1 MGLDISLKERM
12 LMTTIRKRW
21 LKILLIVGLLAILIT
36 TLIFGVFMQRF
47 FIDFTEENYSN
58 QVENIKNQA
67 QLIFEGNRI
76 NKNQL
81 RLTLEDYLDEHV
93 SNISVLDPQGRVLIT
108 VGKESNMMRDHMQ
121 RMMGDIDT
129 FEIRDDGKLIGI
141 LRIQRT
147 SAIQNSLLARRFT
160 RTLLINSVISGL
172 TVLILLVIASFY
184 ISREM
189 SSELIKTAED
199 AKNADS
205 KVILVE
211 KPSKVKEIFDIQY
224 RLSQLSKQ
232 LKLKEKLRKEAID
245 SIVHQSQTPLTVL
258 RSNLEAIL
266 DEIIT
271 PDEKRFEILMTQV
284 DQLILLL
291 NTLDDRILTLG
302 ESINVQIK
310 KMNLYEISEKL
321 VKGLELKFEQ
331 KGLAINYDYS
341 GDKVIHSDESLLV
354 QIIYNLVNNAYKYTD
369 EGSVDLTIDVTAET
383 IKIEVADT
391 GFGIEKSNKDKI
403 FDAYYREDPKRNDGQ
418 GLGLYIVKN
427 NVEAFDGTIDLIS
440 TVKQGTKISISLPRG
455 MNTVN

>member
-1 MGLDISLKERM
+1 
-12 LMTTIRKRW
+12 MTTIRKRW
-21 LKILLIVGLLAILIT
+21 LKILLTVGLLAIIIT
-36 TLIFGVFMQRF
+36 TLIFGVFMRRF

-67 QLIFEGNRI
+67 QLIFEEDSV
-76 NKNQL
+76 NKGQL
-81 RLTLEDYLDEHV
+81 RLTLEDYLDEPI
-93 SNISVLDPQGRVLIT
+93 SSISVLDPQGRVLIT

-129 FEIRDDGKLIGI
+129 FEMRDNGKLIGI
-141 LRIQRT
+141 LRIERT

-184 ISREM
+184 ISKEM

-211 KPSKVKEIFDIQY
+211 NPSKVKEIFDIQY

-258 RSNLEAIL
+258 RSNLEGLL
-266 DEIIT
+266 DEIIN
-271 PDEKRFEILMTQV
+271 PDKNRFEILMTQV

-291 NTLDDRILTLG
+291 DTLDERILTLG
-302 ESINVQIK
+302 ESISLQIK
-310 KMNLYEISEKL
+310 EMNLYKITEKL
-321 VKGLELKFEQ
+321 MKGLELKFKQ
-331 KGLAINYDYS
+331 KELQLNYHYY
-341 GDKVIHSDESLLV
+341 GDEVILSDESLLV
-354 QIIYNLVNNAYKYTD
+354 QVIYNLINNAYKYT
-369 EGSVDLTIDVTAET
+369 EIGSVDLTIDVTAET
-383 IKIEVADT
+383 VKIEIKDT
-391 GFGIEKSNKDKI
+391 GEGIEDSNQEKI
-403 FDAYYREDPKRNDGQ
+403 FDAYYRVNPKINTGQ

-427 NVEAFDGTIDLIS
+427 NVEALEGTIELTSVVDQGTTITITLPRKIS
-440 TVKQGTKISISLPRG
+440 TID
-455 MNTVN
+455 

>member
-1 MGLDISLKERM
+1 
-12 LMTTIRKRW
+12 MTTIRKRW

-36 TLIFGVFMQRF
+36 TLIFGIFMRRF

-81 RLTLEDYLDEHV
+81 RLTLEDYLDEPV

-383 IKIEVADT
+383 VKIEVADT

>member
-1 MGLDISLKERM
+1 M

-36 TLIFGVFMQRF
+36 TLIFGIFMRRF

-81 RLTLEDYLDEHV
+81 RLTLEDYLDEPV

-391 GFGIEKSNKDKI
+391 GFGIDKSNQDKI

>member
-1 MGLDISLKERM
+1 M

-36 TLIFGVFMQRF
+36 TLIFGFFMRRF

-81 RLTLEDYLDEHV
+81 RLTLEDYLDEPV

>member
-1 MGLDISLKERM
+1 M

-36 TLIFGVFMQRF
+36 TLIFGIFMRRF

-81 RLTLEDYLDEHV
+81 RLTLEDYLDEPV

>member
-1 MGLDISLKERM
+1 
-12 LMTTIRKRW
+12 MTTIRKRW

-36 TLIFGVFMQRF
+36 TLIFGVFMRRF

-81 RLTLEDYLDEHV
+81 RLTLEDYLDEPV

>member
-1 MGLDISLKERM
+1 M

-36 TLIFGVFMQRF
+36 TLIFGIFMRRF

-81 RLTLEDYLDEHV
+81 RLTLEDYLDEPV

-383 IKIEVADT
+383 VKIEVADT

>member
-1 MGLDISLKERM
+1 M

-36 TLIFGVFMQRF
+36 TLIFGIFMRRF

-81 RLTLEDYLDEHV
+81 RLTLEDYLDEPV

-391 GFGIEKSNKDKI
+391 GFGIEKSNQDKI

>member
-1 MGLDISLKERM
+1 M

-36 TLIFGVFMQRF
+36 TLIFGVFMRRF

-81 RLTLEDYLDEHV
+81 RLTLEDYLDEPV

-331 KGLAINYDYS
+331 KGLAFNYDYS

>member
-1 MGLDISLKERM
+1 M

-21 LKILLIVGLLAILIT
+21 LKILLTVGLLAIIIT
-36 TLIFGVFMQRF
+36 TLIFGVFMRRF

-67 QLIFEGNRI
+67 QLIFKGDSV

-81 RLTLEDYLDEHV
+81 RLTLEDYLEEPISD
-93 SNISVLDPQGRVLIT
+93 ISVLDPQGRVLIT
-108 VGKESNMMRDHMQ
+108 VGKASNMMRDHMQ
-121 RMMGDIDT
+121 QMMGDIDT
-129 FEIRDDGKLIGI
+129 FEMREDGKLIGI

-205 KVILVE
+205 KVIIVE

-258 RSNLEAIL
+258 RSNIEGLL
-266 DEIIT
+266 DEMIV

-291 NTLDDRILTLG
+291 DTLDERILTLG
-302 ESINVQIK
+302 ESIHVEIK
-310 KMNLYEISEKL
+310 EMNLYEITEKL
-321 VKGLELKFEQ
+321 VKGLELKFKQ
-331 KGLAINYDYS
+331 KALAINFYYS
-341 GDKVIHSDESLLV
+341 GEEVIHSDESLLV
-354 QIIYNLVNNAYKYTD
+354 QVIYNLVNNAYKYT
-369 EGSVDLTIDVTAET
+369 ETGSVDLTIDVASKTV
-383 IKIEVADT
+383 KIEVKDT
-391 GFGIEKSNKDKI
+391 GRGIDGVNQEKI
-403 FDAYYREDPKRNDGQ
+403 FDAYYRVDPKTSSGQ
-418 GLGLYIVKN
+418 GLGLFIVKN
-427 NVEAFDGTIDLIS
+427 NVEALGGTIELTS
-440 TVKQGTKISISLPRG
+440 AVKQGTTITVSLPREV
-455 MNTVN
+455 NTID

>member
-1 MGLDISLKERM
+1 
-12 LMTTIRKRW
+12 MTTIRKRW

-36 TLIFGVFMQRF
+36 TLIFGIFMRRF

-81 RLTLEDYLDEHV
+81 RLTLEDYLDEPV

>member
-1 MGLDISLKERM
+1 
-12 LMTTIRKRW
+12 MTTVRKRW
-21 LKILLIVGLLAILIT
+21 LKILLTVGLLAIIIT
-36 TLIFGVFMQRF
+36 TLIFGVFMRRF
-47 FIDFTEENYSN
+47 FINFTEENYSN

-67 QLIFEGNRI
+67 QLIFEGNSV

-81 RLTLEDYLDEHV
+81 RLTLEDYLDEPI

-129 FEIRDDGKLIGI
+129 FEMRDDGELVGI

-147 SAIQNSLLARRFT
+147 SPIQNSLLARRFT

-205 KVILVE
+205 EVILIE

-258 RSNLEAIL
+258 RSNLEALL

-271 PDEKRFEILMTQV
+271 PDEKRFEILMSQV

-310 KMNLYEISEKL
+310 EIDLYKISEKL

-331 KGLAINYDYS
+331 KGLTINYDYS
-341 GDKVIHSDESLLV
+341 GDEVINSDESLLV

-369 EGSVDLTIDVTAET
+369 EGSVDLTIDVTAEAV
-383 IKIEVADT
+383 KIEVADT
-391 GFGIEKSNKDKI
+391 GRGIDKSNQDKI
-403 FDAYYREDPKRNDGQ
+403 FDAYYREHPKTNDGQ
-418 GLGLYIVKN
+418 GLGLYIVKK
-427 NVEAFDGTIDLIS
+427 NVEAFHGSIDIIS
-440 TVKQGTKISISLPRG
+440 TVKHGTKISISLPRG

>member
-1 MGLDISLKERM
+1 
-12 LMTTIRKRW
+12 MTTIRKRW
-21 LKILLIVGLLAILIT
+21 LKILLSVGLLAIIIT
-36 TLIFGVFMQRF
+36 TLIFGVFMRRF
-47 FIDFTEENYSN
+47 FIDFTEESYSN

-67 QLIFEGNRI
+67 QLIFEGDRV

-81 RLTLEDYLDEHV
+81 RLTLEDYLDEPI

-108 VGKESNMMRDHMQ
+108 VGKESNKMRDHMQ

-129 FEIRDDGKLIGI
+129 FEMREDGKLIGV

-172 TVLILLVIASFY
+172 TVLILLVIACFY

-189 SSELIKTAED
+189 SSELIKTVED

-205 KVILVE
+205 KVIIVE

-258 RSNLEAIL
+258 RSNLEGLL
-266 DEIIT
+266 DEMIV

-291 NTLDDRILTLG
+291 DTLDERILTLG

-310 KMNLYEISEKL
+310 EMNLYEITEKL
-321 VKGLELKFEQ
+321 VKGLELKFKQ
-331 KGLAINYDYS
+331 KGLAINYYYS
-341 GDKVIHSDESLLV
+341 GDEVIHSDESLLV
-354 QIIYNLVNNAYKYTD
+354 QIIYNLVNNAYKYT
-369 EGSVDLTIDVTAET
+369 ETGSVDLTIDVTAET
-383 IKIEVADT
+383 AKIEIADT
-391 GFGIEKSNKDKI
+391 GRGIGEANQEKI
-403 FDAYYREDPKRNDGQ
+403 FDAYYRVSPKTNDGQ

-427 NVEAFDGTIDLIS
+427 NIEALGGTIELTS
-440 TVKQGTKISISLPRG
+440 TVKQGTTIIVSVPRE
-455 MNTVN
+455 MNTID